1 MSIELQKR
9 LLVDQA
15 AELHE
20 GSWGGEPARI
30 WMVDPAG
37 AGPTA
42 VEGAL
47 RDLESLA
54 TLDEPAL
61 LPLTASGQLDDGRLW
76 VAVPPEPDLGLHRL
90 LRETG
95 PLRLP
100 QLRALA
106 RALCSGLAAL
116 HQQGILHGG
125 LVPAMMRYTSI
136 HDDEAPPR
144 LTGAGWASL
153 RLAWLA
159 RSDAD
164 PEHLRRLAPELCG
177 GQMAQTDR
185 MADIFAAGCLL
196 YEAAT
201 GRPAFGGETVQEVVA
216 ALVSDQRPDIRDTL
230 GPAEEPLA
238 KVLKRCLAVS
248 PKERYSSV
256 TALWRELAPALGGA
270 SDPLHTHHSGPIG
283 LRADSEPPT
292 EKPTVQGQGHGNGQ
306 AQPAVIVDKAQAQA
320 QQRQGSGLLTLSIS
334 AGAIAAAVV
343 ILLVIRGVSNP
354 DATSSSS
361 SPDPVAGTM
370 GDPVGDRTFDPMTMN
385 RAHHRSVGVPRRV
398 APRAGA
404 RTIDRLLARVGL
416 TGGEVVVDNALAL
429 DYDLAVQ
436 ALHDGKAKA
445 FAEALQQIRR
455 ATRPS
460 RCNAILRKKRFY
472 IKSAIRTLRKRLGN
486 WERFRMERKLA
497 DVLQSGGGCKA
508 RSRRLSPLIEEL
520 RDRLVD
526 KRAK

>member
-1 MSIELQKR
+1 VSIELQQR
-9 LLVDQA
+9 LLVDQT
-15 AELHE
+15 AELHA

-30 WMVDPAG
+30 WMINPAG
-37 AGPTA
+37 AGPAA
-42 VEGAL
+42 VESTQ

-54 TLDEPAL
+54 TLEEPAL

-76 VAVPPEPDLGLHRL
+76 VAVPPEPDIGLHRL
-90 LRETG
+90 LRELG

-106 RALCSGLAAL
+106 RALCSALAAL
-116 HQQGILHGG
+116 HQQGIVHGG
-125 LVPAMMRYTSI
+125 LVPAMMRYASI
-136 HDDEAPPR
+136 HDDNAPPR

-164 PEHLRRLAPELCG
+164 PDQLRRLAPELCG
-177 GQMAQTDR
+177 GQLAQTDR

-201 GRPAFGGETVQEVVA
+201 GRPAFAGETPQDVVA
-216 ALVSDQRPDIRDTL
+216 ALVNDHRPDIRDRL

-238 KVLKRCLAVS
+238 KVLGRCLAVS
-248 PKERYSSV
+248 PADRYSSV

-270 SDPLHTHHSGPIG
+270 ADPLHTHRTGPIG
-283 LRADSEPPT
+283 LPADSEPPT
-292 EKPTVQGQGHGNGQ
+292 DRPPANGSEPTTGQ
-306 AQPAVIVDKAQAQA
+306 AQPAVIVDKAQA
-320 QQRQGSGLLTLSIS
+320 RRRRGSGLLTLAIS
-334 AGAIAAAVV
+334 ASAIGAAVA
-343 ILLVIRGVSNP
+343 ILLVIRNSSNP
-354 DATSSSS
+354 GDASDSTGRA
-361 SPDPVAGTM
+361 PMAGAM
-370 GDPVGDRTFDPMTMN
+370 GDPVPGRSTGPMTM
-385 RAHHRSVGVPRRV
+385 APSHKHSAGVPRPV

-404 RTIDRLLARVGL
+404 ATIDRLLARVGL
-416 TGGEVVVDNALAL
+416 TGGGVVVDNALAL

-436 ALHDGKAKA
+436 ALHDGKSRA

-455 ATRPS
+455 ATRPGQ
-460 RCNAILRKKRFY
+460 CHAILRKKRFY
-472 IKSAIRTLRKRLGN
+472 IKSGIRTLSKRLEK
-486 WERFRMERKLA
+486 WERFRMERTLS
-497 DVLQSGGGCKA
+497 DVLKSRGGCKA